1 MSDVSKTF
9 DVLGWIAP
17 SVLVMKILYQKLW
30 LLKTG
35 WDGEVPPDLVEI
47 HSKWRDQLSLLTQK
61 QLPRC
66 YFRVDST
73 PLTTELHGFAD
84 ASVKGY
90 GAVVYIRSTYLH
102 HPPMLSLVLSK
113 TRVAK
118 LKPTTIPRQEL
129 CGAVLLTQLLDT
141 VKTALSIPDEDVHAW
156 TDSSI
161 VLSWLDGHPRDFKT
175 FVSNRVSFL
184 LQATSPQTWRHV
196 PTAENPADC
205 ASRGLMPKDL
215 LLHDLWWD
223 GPSWLLDD
231 PISVPWQPPRKPLST
246 PEQKVISCNVLQSA
260 PPPLVETRYSSYHKL
275 ISITAWCLR
284 FYHRLKKTHPPDPG
298 TNGRH
303 LSAQEL
309 TQAEHLLARL
319 SQARSFPKERHA
331 LLHGH
336 SISPSSRL
344 LSLSPFLDQEQ
355 LLRVGERLSNSSL
368 TLSQRYPVITD
379 SRDPLMIL

>member
-1 MSDVSKTF
+1 MTPSIKPPDTYKKTKRGIVSDVSKTF

-35 WDGEVPPDLVEI
+35 WDEEVPPDLVEI
-47 HSKWRDQLSLLTQK
+47 HSKWRDQLPLLTQK

-141 VKTALSIPDEDVHAW
+141 VKTALGIPDEDVHAW

-161 VLSWLDGHPRDFKT
+161 VLSWLDGHP
-175 FVSNRVSFL
+175 
-184 LQATSPQTWRHV
+184 
-196 PTAENPADC
+196 
-205 ASRGLMPKDL
+205 
-215 LLHDLWWD
+215 
-223 GPSWLLDD
+223 
-231 PISVPWQPPRKPLST
+231 
-246 PEQKVISCNVLQSA
+246 
-260 PPPLVETRYSSYHKL
+260 
-275 ISITAWCLR
+275 
-284 FYHRLKKTHPPDPG
+284 
-298 TNGRH
+298 
-303 LSAQEL
+303 
-309 TQAEHLLARL
+309 
-319 SQARSFPKERHA
+319 
-331 LLHGH
+331 
-336 SISPSSRL
+336 
-344 LSLSPFLDQEQ
+344 
-355 LLRVGERLSNSSL
+355 
-368 TLSQRYPVITD
+368 
-379 SRDPLMIL
+379 